1 MDKCHLSNNLLL
13 RQMKTIQHLVGW
25 EIASGMVIGKRL
37 KGSLMFLKNQIIH
50 LLLIYKLRIE
60 LSYKLLGFWQNIW
73 KAKLERM
80 LKLFVRLEVRLVA
93 DDQKLKAEQQKE
105 QAHLLFQLIEIDHP
119 QLENKQGLNN
129 KSKN

>member
-1 MDKCHLSNNLLL
+1 
-13 RQMKTIQHLVGW
+13 
-25 EIASGMVIGKRL
+25 
-37 KGSLMFLKNQIIH
+37 
-50 LLLIYKLRIE
+50 
-60 LSYKLLGFWQNIW
+60 
-73 KAKLERM
+73 M